1 MKRAGLGGRMGAH
14 LILEGEELLVVWNLL
29 GEGVRRVYFL
39 WKKKGVPCSLRIG
52 TR

>member
-1 MKRAGLGGRMGAH
+1 MGAH

-39 WKKKGVPCSLRIG
+39 RKKKRSPMLFKNRNKVKKRS
-52 TR
+52 